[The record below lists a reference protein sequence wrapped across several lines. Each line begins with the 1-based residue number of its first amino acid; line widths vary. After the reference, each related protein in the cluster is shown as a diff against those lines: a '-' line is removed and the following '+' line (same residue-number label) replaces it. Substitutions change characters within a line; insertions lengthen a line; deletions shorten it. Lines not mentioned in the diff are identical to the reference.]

1 MRWEPGQ
8 NRGERKEIKDV
19 KEADKSVY
27 YKIYFLKSIYRERKL
42 ELEYAQKNSEA
53 KL

>member
-19 KEADKSVY
+19 KEANKSVY
-27 YKIYFLKSIYRERKL
+27 YKIYFLKSIYRQRK
-42 ELEYAQKNSEA
+42 KIRVRICSE